1 MPTPALQ
8 QVALMAVEMVF
19 VGVLLLAAFRLRG
32 WFGPSLVYI
41 IFGGIFQTAALL
53 ASGLY
58 IRLTPWLMVSPGSV
72 VLFPA
77 ALFLVLYVYM
87 ISDALE
93 ARKLIYALAGA
104 NALLLP
110 LSLFAAMQLQSPAAI
125 NPYHLLP
132 QLFILQ
138 PRIVIASA
146 VVLFLDTLIV
156 CLLYEWMSRYTRW
169 VFLRV
174 FISLTATLYFD
185 SVAFVTGAFAGHPDF
200 GPILLSQLVGKTVAA
215 LGYSILLAVYLRM
228 FGGVEGMIVG
238 AGRELG
244 TMFRVLTYRQ
254 RYEELQKAIDRD
266 ALTNVYNRGFFDA
279 GLERFMDMSRRS
291 GQPLSLLMIDVDDF
305 KRVNDTH
312 GHAEGDR
319 VLQKLAMTLA
329 ADLRASDCVCRYG
342 GDEFAILLPQ
352 TDLAEAL
359 ASAHRIVADV
369 PRTCTVGR
377 PGANRI
383 DITVTIGVA
392 TFPHDAADGAAL
404 LRIADRRLYDGK
416 ASGRNRAIARDVT

>member
-1 MPTPALQ
+1 L
-8 QVALMAVEMVF
+8 
-19 VGVLLLAAFRLRG
+19 
-32 WFGPSLVYI
+32 
-41 IFGGIFQTAALL
+41 
-53 ASGLY
+53 
-58 IRLTPWLMVSPGSV
+58 
-72 VLFPA
+72 
-77 ALFLVLYVYM
+77 
-87 ISDALE
+87 
-93 ARKLIYALAGA
+93 
-104 NALLLP
+104 
-110 LSLFAAMQLQSPAAI
+110 QLQSPAVV
-125 NPYHLLP
+125 NPYHLPP

-146 VVLFLDTLIV
+146 VVLFIDTLLV
-156 CLLYEWMSRYTRW
+156 CLLYEWVSRYTRW
-169 VFLRV
+169 IFLRV

-185 SVAFVTGAFAGHPDF
+185 SVAFVTGAFGGEPAF
-200 GPILLSQLVGKTVAA
+200 TSILVSQLVGKTVAA
-215 LGYSILLAVYLRM
+215 LGYAIMLAAYLRL

-244 TMFRVLTYRQ
+244 TMLRVLTYRQ

-279 GLERFMDMSRRS
+279 ALDRFIDMSRRS
-291 GQPLSLLMIDVDDF
+291 ALPLSLLMIDVDDF

-369 PRTCTVGR
+369 PRTCSAGR

-383 DITVTIGVA
+383 DITVTVGVA
-392 TFPHDAADGAAL
+392 TLPHDATDGATL

-416 ASGRNRAIARDVT
+416 AGGRNRAIARDT